1 MGAASGCSRSAGS
14 AVTGKEGLFRMAKAV
29 DIVVYY
35 THGCPATPKTVE
47 LIRQCVSELK
57 IRAALREV
65 PVRTQEEADAWRFL
79 GSPTVHVDGRDIDP
93 AARASKTYGFM

>member
-1 MGAASGCSRSAGS
+1 M
-14 AVTGKEGLFRMAKAV
+14 TKAV
-29 DIVVYY
+29 NIVVYY

-47 LIRQCVSELK
+47 LIRNCVSELN

-65 PVRTQEEADAWRFL
+65 PVKTQDEAVAFRFL

-93 AARASKTYGFM
+93 AARAARGYGFL